1 MDRIDTGVEPEDEW
15 RYEGPCG
22 DLAGAIA
29 TEGRKIRKTERAKEK
44 ESETDREGEIDR
56 ERGYPVKRRGCG
68 TSSKITYDRPKHRSA
83 AFMLEPVSNLCERK
97 EVREGKDTETDRE
110 RDKV

>member
-1 MDRIDTGVEPEDEW
+1 MDRIDTGVELEDEW

-44 ESETDREGEIDR
+44 ERETDREGEIDR
-56 ERGYPVKRRGCG
+56 EREDIPLKGGAVAPAAKSLMTDPNTGRQLSCWSLCLIFVKE
-68 TSSKITYDRPKHRSA
+68 KK
-83 AFMLEPVSNLCERK
+83 
-97 EVREGKDTETDRE
+97 
-110 RDKV
+110 